1 MGKPKT
7 EKINHLNYPD
17 DEGRIFCRLKNDI
30 KIFEPMDCRDCP
42 LCYGSI
48 QGMGVE
54 CFYPDLISENNT
66 ALALTVPDPDA
77 QMKWIAALVDKNMI
91 PADPL

>member
-30 KIFEPMDCRDCP
+30 KIFEPMDCRNCP
-42 LCYGSI
+42 MCYGSI

-66 ALALTVPDPDA
+66 LLALTVSDPEV
-77 QMKWIAALVDKNMI
+77 QLKLITEMIDKGMI